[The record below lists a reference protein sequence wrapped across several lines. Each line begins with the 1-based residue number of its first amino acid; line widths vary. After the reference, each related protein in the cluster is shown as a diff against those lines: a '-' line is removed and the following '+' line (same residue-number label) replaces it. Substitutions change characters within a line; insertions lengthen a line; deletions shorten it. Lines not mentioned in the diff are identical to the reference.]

1 MTSEGTHDGDTTTS
15 YALQPPDRPAAE
27 GRLIGGRYR
36 LRSRLGQGG
45 MGTVWRAYDELM
57 DREVAVKEPRI
68 PETVP
73 EAERAMLYERM
84 HREARAAAR
93 ISHPSVITLHDVVT
107 VDGQPW
113 LVMELVRGQS
123 LDDVLDSGTLDVMEA
138 ARVGLAVL
146 NALAAAHEVGVTH
159 RDVKPAN
166 VLMGSEER
174 VVLSDFGIARL
185 EGEQGLTDT
194 GALIGSPEYMAPEL
208 ALGQRPGP
216 ASDLWSLGVL
226 LYVAV
231 EGVSPF
237 RRSHAAATFHA
248 VISAETPRPLQSA
261 GPLGELITRMLDKS
275 PAARPEAA
283 EVRRVLRAAMAPPAA
298 PQVASQPTL
307 SWTAPGPQA
316 EPGKRRRRLGRG
328 GLIGLATGTLALAAA
343 LTLLWTTSPGGGGL
357 PDGWEVREEP
367 DFRMNIAVP
376 EGYTRSVEDAGVAG
390 NERDNPHV
398 LYTSPDGIY
407 IIEVWLRPAEPSSP
421 LQAAGAQLADFE
433 ERTATYDEVEGD
445 FWESEFQEGEAAE
458 MYVTTLTDPEEP
470 RLQRNA
476 LFYGV
481 EEDETMWRVQVVM
494 PGEEGEAMAHG
505 EELYADVID
514 NLELDVAD
522 AE

>member
-1 MTSEGTHDGDTTTS
+1 MTSEGTNDGETTTTS
-15 YALQPPDRPAAE
+15 YVLRPPGRPAAE

-57 DREVAVKEPRI
+57 DREVAVKEPRT
-68 PETVP
+68 PENVP
-73 EAERAMLYERM
+73 EAQRSTLYERM

-107 VDGQPW
+107 EDGQPW
-113 LVMELVRGQS
+113 LVMELVRGES
-123 LDDVLDSGTLDVMEA
+123 LDDVLDSGTLDVTEA

-146 NALAAAHEVGVTH
+146 GALSAAHEVGVTH

-237 RRSHAAATFHA
+237 RRSRAAATFQA
-248 VISAETPRPLQSA
+248 VVSAEPPRPLRSA

-275 PAARPEAA
+275 PAARPEVA

-298 PQVASQPTL
+298 PHACL
-307 SWTAPGPQA
+307 
-316 EPGKRRRRLGRG
+316 
-328 GLIGLATGTLALAAA
+328 
-343 LTLLWTTSPGGGGL
+343 
-357 PDGWEVREEP
+357 
-367 DFRMNIAVP
+367 
-376 EGYTRSVEDAGVAG
+376 
-390 NERDNPHV
+390 
-398 LYTSPDGIY
+398 LYT
-407 IIEVWLRPAEPSSP
+407 
-421 LQAAGAQLADFE
+421 
-433 ERTATYDEVEGD
+433 
-445 FWESEFQEGEAAE
+445 
-458 MYVTTLTDPEEP
+458 
-470 RLQRNA
+470 
-476 LFYGV
+476 
-481 EEDETMWRVQVVM
+481 
-494 PGEEGEAMAHG
+494 
-505 EELYADVID
+505 
-514 NLELDVAD
+514 
-522 AE
+522 